1 VTHWLV
7 DRLEEFDDQ
16 IAIIWKG
23 EQCSY
28 RQLRDRVL
36 GWDKTLQDHGIQ
48 SGECVAL
55 CGDYSLNTCTL
66 LLALITNGNI
76 TVPLSSSVESKRS
89 EFLDMACVSAV
100 FDFDQDDSWAY
111 SRRDITGLH
120 PLLNSLREQ
129 AQPGLVLFSSG
140 STGQSKAVVHNFDKL
155 IAKFQTRRR
164 SLSTLTF
171 LLLDH
176 IGGINTLLYTL
187 SNGGTVVS
195 VETRSPETIC
205 QAIERYQIQLLP
217 TSPTFLNLLL
227 ISEAYKEYDLSS
239 LEMIT
244 YGTEP
249 MPGSTLQRLNQVFPK
264 VGFKQTYGLSELGIM
279 GSQSKDSNSLWLKV
293 GGDGYETKVVE
304 GVLWIRANS
313 AMLGYL
319 NAPDPFDE
327 EGWFNTEDIV
337 KVSGEYMRILGR
349 DSEIINVG
357 GEKVYPA
364 EVESVLMEMENIQDI
379 TISSEPNPITGR
391 MVVAVVNLEVPEDPN
406 SLKRRMREFCKDRLE
421 RYKVPVKVQVTQ
433 EPQVTNRFKKARTS
447 TNEK

>member
-1 VTHWLV
+1 MSHWLV
-7 DRLEEFDDQ
+7 DRLGEFDDQ

-23 EQCSY
+23 ERCSY
-28 RQLRDRVL
+28 RQLREKVF
-36 GWDKTLQDHGIQ
+36 GWNKTLLDHGIQ
-48 SGECVAL
+48 PGESVAL

-66 LLALITNGNI
+66 LLALIANGNI
-76 TVPLSSSVESKRS
+76 AVPLSSSVESKRF
-89 EFLDMACVSAV
+89 EFLEIACVSAV
-100 FDFDQDDSWAY
+100 FDFDEADSWTF
-111 SRRDITGLH
+111 SRREVASLH

-129 AQPGLVLFSSG
+129 GQPGLVVFSSG
-140 STGQSKAVVHNFDKL
+140 STGQSKAVAHNFDKIL
-155 IAKFQTRRR
+155 AKFQKRRR
-164 SLSTLTF
+164 SFSTLNF

-176 IGGINTLLYTL
+176 LGGINTLLYTL

-205 QAIERYQIQLLP
+205 QAIAQYRIQLLP

-249 MPGSTLQRLNQVFPK
+249 MPESTLQRLNQVFPQ
-264 VGFKQTYGLSELGIM
+264 VGFKQTYGLTELGVM
-279 GSQSKDSNSLWLKV
+279 ASQSKDSNSLWLKV
-293 GGDGYETKVVE
+293 GGDGYETKVVD
-304 GVLWIRANS
+304 GVLWIRADS

-319 NAPDPFDE
+319 NAPDPFDA
-327 EGWFNTEDIV
+327 EGWFNTEDMV
-337 KVSGEYMRILGR
+337 EVSGEYLRILGR

-357 GEKVYPA
+357 GQKVYPA
-364 EVESVLMEMENIQDI
+364 EVESVLMEMENIQDV

-391 MVVAVVNLEVPEDPN
+391 MVVAVVNLEEPEDPN

-421 RYKVPVKVQVTQ
+421 RYKVPVKIQVTD
-433 EPQVTNRFKKARTS
+433 EPQVTDRFKKARIS
-447 TNEK
+447 TAEK